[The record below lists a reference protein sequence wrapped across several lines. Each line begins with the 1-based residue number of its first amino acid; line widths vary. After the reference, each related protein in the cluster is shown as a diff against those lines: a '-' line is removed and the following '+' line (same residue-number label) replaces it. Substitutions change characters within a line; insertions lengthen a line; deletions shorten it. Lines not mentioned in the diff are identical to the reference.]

1 MEEPEIIK
9 AMCIIEMLGAPKD
22 YIEKTL
28 KDFVQKLKED
38 YTIQREKFMPAEEN
52 SSLFST
58 FCELEGHFKDLEELF
73 HFCFNAMPSSIEI
86 IKPQKIRIINN
97 SLTRILNDLQ
107 AKIHEVDMEL
117 KRLKSLN
124 EILERNSLQ
133 TFRNFI
139 QFILKDN
146 PKSIEELS
154 QLVGVEAKSLKPFL
168 DRMVEENYLLY
179 KKDSYFLIKPK

>member
-9 AMCIIEMLGAPKD
+9 AVCIIEMLGAPKE

-28 KDFVQKLKED
+28 KEFIQKLKET
-38 YTIQREKFMPAEEN
+38 YTIQKEKIMPAEEN

-58 FCELEGHFKDLEELF
+58 FCELEGHFEDFEELF
-73 HFCFNAMPSSIEI
+73 HFCLNAMPSSVEI
-86 IKPQKIRIINN
+86 IEPQKIKIVNS

-139 QFILKDN
+139 QFVLRDN
-146 PKSIEELS
+146 PKSIEEIS
-154 QLVGVEAKSLKPFL
+154 TLVGVEAKSLKPFL

-179 KKDSYFLIKPK
+179 KKNNYFLTNPK